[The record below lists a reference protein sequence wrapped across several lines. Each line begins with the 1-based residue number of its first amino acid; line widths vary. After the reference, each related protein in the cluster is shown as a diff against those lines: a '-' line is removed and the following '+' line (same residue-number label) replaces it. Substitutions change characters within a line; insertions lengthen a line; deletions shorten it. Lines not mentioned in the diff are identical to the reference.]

1 MKYVVLRP
9 NSKQEG
15 ACAYPFHAFLCDEGD
30 LADRVGK
37 DIFEGD
43 LVFTVNEERRVMK
56 IEPPLKLVS
65 VSEAVVESLL
75 PKV

>member
-9 NSKQEG
+9 NLKQAG
-15 ACAYPFHAFLCDEGD
+15 ACAFPFHGFLCDEGD
-30 LADRVGK
+30 LADRIGK
-37 DIFEGD
+37 DILEGD
-43 LVFTVNEERRVMK
+43 LVFTVDEERRVVK

-65 VSEAVVESLL
+65 ESLL